1 MKHFILTAAAAA
13 ALIALGSCS
22 KIETVGVSDANYI
35 GFEGAFVGNPTKAV
49 EEVNDGNINHF
60 IVYGGYESASNLF
73 EDVRVEPNANSEWTY
88 SPLIPWEDNQEYKFA
103 AYSPESLNLTVDP
116 QFNYEQGGL
125 TFTDVIV
132 NNSINQIDFVY
143 DAADPITSGT
153 NIVRPKIAFA
163 FGHMFSMIQFTI
175 KSGFPEDV
183 KLTISDIKFY
193 GMNSKNTLENGVWSA
208 SLSVPI
214 QESAPIVIAG
224 TEEGQEVQAT
234 ATPVDYVNN
243 CVVLPQEFG
252 DNVIKAQFTVTAPV
266 SISISEEVKKTITA
280 LIPADKWEAGYRYN
294 YIVTIDGQTLDFITF
309 DTPDVNLWQDESLN
323 MKNDDDNVGQII
335 GGE

>member
-1 MKHFILTAAAAA
+1 MKRFLLPAVAAAAV
-13 ALIALGSCS
+13 LTLGGCT
-22 KIETVGVSDANYI
+22 KTETVNVSDANYI
-35 GFEGAFVGNPTKAV
+35 GFDNAYIGNPTKAV
-49 EEVNDGNINHF
+49 EEVTKANIDHF
-60 IVYGGYESASNLF
+60 IVYGGYATETDLF
-73 EDVRVEPNANSEWTY
+73 DGTRVAPNANSEWTY
-88 SPLIPWEDNQEYKFA
+88 SPLIPWVDEQNYKFA
-103 AYSPESLNLTVDP
+103 AYSPESLNLTAAP
-116 QFNYEQGGL
+116 QFNYNEGGL

-132 NNSINQIDFVY
+132 NNSTNQIDFVY
-143 DAADPITSGT
+143 DAADPVSSGT
-153 NIVRPKIAFA
+153 NVVRPKIAFA

-193 GMNSKNTLENGVWSA
+193 GMNSKNTLENGVWSSSPSEA
-208 SLSVPI
+208 L
-214 QESAPIVIAG
+214 QENAPIVIAG

-234 ATPVDYVNN
+234 AEPVDYVNN

-266 SISISEEVKKTITA
+266 SASISEEVQKTITA
-280 LIPADKWEAGYRYN
+280 LIPADKWEAGFRYN

-323 MKNDDDNVGQII
+323 MRNDEDNVGQII
-335 GGE
+335 GE